1 MLKNISDA
9 NVQFKLRLIIN
20 LNTIVT
26 LLMPFSLLI
35 P

>member
-9 NVQFKLRLIIN
+9 NVQFILRLTIN

-26 LLMPFSLLI
+26 LLTPFSLLI